1 MWKKLLKQISF
12 YASLWSE
19 KVALSL
25 GYYILCYHS
34 YSIFFSENLTFD
46 QKVAILGLLFQLI
59 KSYCEGIFEHDKNL
73 STSTRDLVL
82 IWVIVNSVG
91 IRGTGYC
98 DEVPLSRHAIVL
110 LWNIVFL
117 NWHLK
122 YFSLSKIF
130 DDSFFDI
137 HYRNGS

>member
-12 YASLWSE
+12 YASLWS
-19 KVALSL
+19 KKWLSPL
-25 GYYILCYHS
+25 VITFCVT
-34 YSIFFSENLTFD
+34 IAIPFFSENLTFD

-59 KSYCEGIFEHDKNL
+59 KNYCEGIFEHDKNL

-91 IRGTGYC
+91 IRDTGYC

>member
-12 YASLWSE
+12 YASLWS
-19 KVALSL
+19 KKWLSPL
-25 GYYILCYHS
+25 VITFCVT
-34 YSIFFSENLTFD
+34 IAIPFFSENLTFD

-59 KSYCEGIFEHDKNL
+59 KNYCEGIFEHDKNL